1 MCDDGTMATTRPRG
15 GFRHID
21 MTPNAWAAVI
31 VPGAVAGL
39 TAGRLWGAPLVLTV
53 AGGVV
58 LSYLLALAV
67 DRGAGARAL
76 VTLDVSDLPEP
87 SVKAVTARLDA
98 DGVPVTV
105 RRWSAPGTGEPAAA
119 AEPDAAEPSADDP
132 EPPRYTAL
140 RVPSRHRAQAEAAVD
155 AERQRLERP

>member
-1 MCDDGTMATTRPRG
+1 MATTRPRG

-39 TAGRLWGAPLVLTV
+39 TAGRLWEAPLVLTA

-87 SVKAVTARLDA
+87 SLEAVTARLDA

-105 RRWSAPGTGEPAAA
+105 RRWTADGPVDPGE
-119 AEPDAAEPSADDP
+119 AEPDPGVPHHA
-132 EPPRYTAL
+132 AL
-140 RVPSRHRAQAEAAVD
+140 RVASRYRLQAEAAVD
-155 AERQRLERP
+155 VERQGLTGNGRP

>member
-1 MCDDGTMATTRPRG
+1 MAQRPRG

-53 AGGVV
+53 VGGVV

-76 VTLDVSDLPEP
+76 VTLDVSDLPEA
-87 SVKAVTARLDA
+87 SVKALTARLDA

-105 RRWSAPGTGEPAAA
+105 RRWSAPGDDG
-119 AEPDAAEPSADDP
+119 PDADDP
-132 EPPRYTAL
+132 EPPHHTAL

-155 AERQRLERP
+155 TERQRLKRP

>member
-1 MCDDGTMATTRPRG
+1 
-15 GFRHID
+15 
-21 MTPNAWAAVI
+21 MTPATWAAIV
-31 VPGAVAGL
+31 VPGALAGL
-39 TAGRLWGAPLVLTV
+39 VAGRLWSAPLVLTV

-87 SVKAVTARLDA
+87 SLKAVTARLDA

-105 RRWSAPGTGEPAAA
+105 RRWTADGPVDPDEPV
-119 AEPDAAEPSADDP
+119 ADGP
-132 EPPRYTAL
+132 EPGAGPRYAAL
-140 RVPSRHRAQAEAAVD
+140 RVASRHRAQAEAAVD
-155 AERQRLERP
+155 TERQRLTGGGR